1 MGHRDHIKKLRSARR
16 FKLSLF
22 YHKRATLDS
31 FQAVVYN
38 GTMSARA
45 WKIVI
50 ILTII
55 IAIIVGFYYV
65 NLHKNVSSKDKTT
78 NNNQNLST
86 IKINNTLLKVEL
98 ATTPM
103 QQEQGLSG
111 RKYLPPD
118 QGMLFVFNN
127 KCGVSHI
134 LRTYSKNNG

>member
-1 MGHRDHIKKLRSARR
+1 
-16 FKLSLF
+16 
-22 YHKRATLDS
+22 
-31 FQAVVYN
+31 
-38 GTMSARA
+38 MSARA